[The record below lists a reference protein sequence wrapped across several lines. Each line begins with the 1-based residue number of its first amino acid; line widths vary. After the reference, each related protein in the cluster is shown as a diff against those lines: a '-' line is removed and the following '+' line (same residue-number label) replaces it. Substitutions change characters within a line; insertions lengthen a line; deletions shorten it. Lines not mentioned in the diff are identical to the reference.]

1 MRKPLFWTGLII
13 CWLTLSVV
21 NAQTQIPA
29 GPVAGTWTADMSP
42 ILVAGDIEIAPGETL
57 TIDPGVVVQFTDGT
71 GLSVRGTLYAIGTE
85 DSRIT
90 LTSAADSPGYGD
102 WTGLTFYSDGGLSEL
117 AFVTLEFAM
126 TGVFLD
132 EAEVLIT
139 DGIIRNNASNGV
151 AVRAEAVGCE
161 GGRAE
166 VTLIGTTLAH
176 NLGYGVYFHANGD
189 LHSGCNEPE
198 IAWAE
203 GLVEDCDIFG
213 NQNGVGVFAYEGY
226 NAYGAA
232 QPEIVGNR
240 IDANDTHGIYLGG
253 DNPVPARM
261 QDNEIAGNGVS
272 GVHCV
277 GTIYVPSMVPTII
290 RNRIASNGV
299 QGIFNQSPG
308 TVIESN
314 EIRENAEY
322 GVRVTRLGSF
332 RFNGIS
338 DNGAYDFYHAGTA
351 NLHVPDNYWGTSD
364 AGVIADRI
372 YDREDDPGRGWVYFE
387 PFTPVFDDT
396 PPEVI
401 ETYPNLGAD
410 WVAPGAFI
418 RVVFNEPL
426 NPDTV
431 HPDSVLLVNAE
442 TGEVVPREVVYTEA
456 TIWVIPAAPLDFSTT
471 YWIIIDSSIEDRWFA
486 ANSLPVPLDDA
497 FTTQD
502 DCGAR
507 CPGRIV
513 EWRPVDNLASGLAFD
528 GEQLLYAARFTDS
541 GDYSRIYRT
550 DDAGVVFDEI
560 DPPAEIVGGLAFG
573 YDDRLYCEAPA
584 EGRIYRL
591 GIDGEVLDYMESPAD
606 DPVGLAADDSTLW
619 LADGDSRRIFRL
631 SEWDSNKIFDFPYR
645 PADLASDGQTAWIL
659 TEDRICQMDSE
670 GNIIRSVDAPEGA
683 SGLAFDGSYLRVTY
697 NDGRAKLG
705 KLTIPLDDNQRPEI
719 PDVIPPDDGDGVLLG
734 TGITVVFD
742 ETTDMDRRTIN
753 SYSVF
758 LSGAGETPLSI
769 TYSDKRARF
778 VPASRL
784 APDTVYRLTMT
795 GEVTDLNGNPIVGW
809 GGDLWSGGDSD
820 YLETT
825 FRTVEACAPPCPG
838 DVIDEWEA
846 PSGNPTGLAVDGTTI
861 WVLGRDTGMIQGMT
875 LAGELADAVPAPAS
889 NGSGLTSD
897 GTHLYLVASGSEPGD
912 SPKLITLDRAG
923 TVVSEW
929 PLPIHFG
936 SPTGVAFDGAHL
948 HVGRD
953 GYSIYR
959 FDPSGEVIDSL
970 PTPAPVT
977 GLASGD
983 GLLWMASAETGTI
996 YGLDG
1001 SGNVVESFPAPGP
1014 APQGLAIDGDHL
1026 LVSDSATDR
1035 IYRVATRHVLPVV
1048 PGDIDGDRA
1057 VTLEDAVIALRVSAG
1072 LDPGASIDLDA
1083 EVGGDGV
1090 VGIVEAAFALRKVAG
1105 PVIVGG
1111 VVFGDFGVTETTYPA
1126 DSDWAATVAGIF
1138 GSGYRV
1144 ADWTDLETFHAGGGD
1159 PSALFDGLGLG
1170 DYGASAFVTRDGEPS
1185 YDTTRFYF
1193 AVRHDHDKPG
1203 TFLAHDDIDGHLIT
1217 LGSWDSAKRIL
1228 VVREGF

>member
-1 MRKPLFWTGLII
+1 MRKTLFWTVLFI

-21 NAQTQIPA
+21 NAQTQVPA
-29 GPVAGTWTADMSP
+29 GPVSGTWTADMSP

-57 TIDPGVVVQFTDGT
+57 TIDPGVVVEFTDGA
-71 GLSVRGTLYAIGTE
+71 GLSVRGTLYAIGAE
-85 DSRIT
+85 DARIT
-90 LTSAADSPGYGD
+90 LTSAADSPGYAD
-102 WTGLTFYSDGGLSEL
+102 WTGLTFHPDAGRSEL
-117 AFVTLEFAM
+117 AFVTLEYAM

-139 DGIIRNNASNGV
+139 GGIIRNNASNGV
-151 AVRAEAVGCE
+151 EVRAEAVGCE

-166 VTLIGTTLAH
+166 ATLIGTTLAH

-189 LHSGCNEPE
+189 LHSGCNEPK
-198 IAWAE
+198 IASAE
-203 GLVEDCDIFG
+203 GLVEDCEIFG

-226 NAYGAA
+226 NAYGTAL
-232 QPEIVGNR
+232 PEIVGNR

-314 EIRENAEY
+314 DIRENAEY

-338 DNGAYDFYHAGTA
+338 DNGAYDFYNAGTA
-351 NLHVPDNYWGTSD
+351 HLHLPDNYWGAGD
-364 AGVIADRI
+364 ADVIADRI

-396 PPEVI
+396 PPEVV
-401 ETYPNLGAD
+401 ETYPELDAD
-410 WVAPGAFI
+410 GVAPGAFI

-431 HPDSVLLVNAE
+431 HADSALLVNAE

-456 TIWVIPAAPLDFSTT
+456 TIWVIPTAPLDFSTT

-486 ANSLPVPLDDA
+486 ANSLPASLDGA

-513 EWRPVDNLASGLAFD
+513 EWQPVDNLASGLAFD
-528 GEQLLYAARFTDS
+528 GEQLIYAARFTES
-541 GDYSRIYRT
+541 GEYSRIYRT

-584 EGRIYRL
+584 EGRLYRL
-591 GIDGEVLDYMESPAD
+591 GIDGEDVDYVESPAD
-606 DPVGLAADDSTLW
+606 DPVGLAGDGSNLW
-619 LADGDSRRIFRL
+619 QADGDAQRIFRF
-631 SEWDSNKIFDFPYR
+631 SQWDPNEIFDLPHR
-645 PADLASDGQTAWIL
+645 PADLASDGQTVWIL
-659 TEDRICQMDSE
+659 TDDRICQMDSE

-683 SGLAFDGSYLRVTY
+683 SGLAFDGSHLRVTY
-697 NDGRAKLG
+697 NDGQTKLG
-705 KLTIPLDDNQRPEI
+705 KMTIPLDDDQRPDI
-719 PDVIPPDDGDGVLLG
+719 PGVIPPDDGDGVLLG
-734 TGITVVFD
+734 AGITVVFD
-742 ETTDMDRRTIN
+742 EATDMDRRTIN
-753 SYSVF
+753 PDSVS
-758 LSGAGETPLSI
+758 LSGAGAPPLSI
-769 TYSDKRARF
+769 SYSDRRARF
-778 VPASRL
+778 VPAFRL
-784 APDTVYRLTMT
+784 APDTAYTLSMT
-795 GEVTDLNGNPIVGW
+795 GEVADLSGNPIVGW
-809 GGDLWSGGDSD
+809 GGDSDSF
-820 YLETT
+820 ETS
-825 FRTVEACAPPCPG
+825 FRTVEACAAPCPG
-838 DVIDEWEA
+838 DIIDEWEA
-846 PSGNPTGLAVDGTTI
+846 PSADPTGLAVDGTTI
-861 WVLGRDTGMIQGMT
+861 WVLGRDTDMIQGMT
-875 LAGELADAVPAPAS
+875 LAGEFADAVPAPAS

-897 GTHLYLVASGSEPGD
+897 GTYLHLVAAGSEPGD
-912 SPKLITLDRAG
+912 SPKLITLDRTG
-923 TVVSEW
+923 TVISEW

-936 SPTGVAFDGAHL
+936 PPTGVAFDGTHL

-959 FDPSGEVIDSL
+959 FDPAGEVIDSL

-977 GLASGD
+977 ALAAGD
-983 GLLWMASAETGTI
+983 GLLWMASADTGAI

-1001 SGNVVESFPAPGP
+1001 AGNVVESFPAPGP
-1014 APQGLAIDGDHL
+1014 SPQGLAIDGDHL
-1026 LVSDSATDR
+1026 LVSDNATDR

-1057 VTLEDAVIALRVSAG
+1057 VTLQDAVIALRISAG
-1072 LDPGASIDLDA
+1072 LDPGASVDLHA
-1083 EVGGDGV
+1083 EVDGDGV
-1090 VGIVEAAFALRKVAG
+1090 IGIVEAAFALREVVAG
-1105 PVIVGG
+1105 PAIVGG
-1111 VVFGDFGVTETTYPA
+1111 AVSGDFGVTDATYPA
-1126 DSDWAATVAGIF
+1126 DSDWDATVAGIF

-1144 ADWTDLETFHAGGGD
+1144 ADWTDLEAFRSGGGD
-1159 PSALFDGLGLG
+1159 LAALFDRLGLVEHDAG
-1170 DYGASAFVTRDGEPS
+1170 AFVTRDGDPS

-1193 AVRHDHDKPG
+1193 AVRHDHDEPD
-1203 TFLAHDDIDGHLIT
+1203 TFLAHDEIDNHLIT
-1217 LGSWDSAKRIL
+1217 LGSWDSARRIL

>member
-1 MRKPLFWTGLII
+1 MIIFWLA
-13 CWLTLSVV
+13 LSVV

-29 GPVAGTWTADMSP
+29 GPVSGTWTADMSP
-42 ILVAGDIEIAPGETL
+42 ILVVGDIEIDSGETL
-57 TIDPGVVVQFTDGT
+57 TIEPGVVVQFTDGT
-71 GLSVRGTLYAIGTE
+71 GLSVRGTLNALGTE
-85 DSRIT
+85 DARIT
-90 LTSAADSPGYGD
+90 FTSAAASPGYGD
-102 WTGLTFYSDGGLSEL
+102 WTGLTFYPDAGRSEL
-117 AFVTLEFAM
+117 AFVTLEYAM
-126 TGVFLD
+126 TGVFID

-139 DGIIRNNASNGV
+139 DGIIRDNASNGV
-151 AVRAEAVGCE
+151 EVRAEAVGCE

-166 VTLIGTTLAH
+166 VTLSGTTLAH

-189 LHSGCNEPE
+189 LHSGCNDPK

-232 QPEIVGNR
+232 IPEIIGNR

-322 GVRVTRLGSF
+322 GVRVTVLGGF
-332 RFNGIS
+332 RFNGIY
-338 DNGAYDFYHAGTA
+338 DNGDYDFYHAGA
-351 NLHVPDNYWGTSD
+351 ADLHVPDNYWGTSD

-372 YDREDDPGRGWVYFE
+372 YDREDDPGRGRVHFE

-396 PPEVI
+396 PPEVTG
-401 ETYPNLGAD
+401 TYPELDAD
-410 WVAPGAFI
+410 GVATGAFI
-418 RVVFNEPL
+418 RVVFDEPL
-426 NPDTV
+426 DPATV
-431 HPDSVLLVNAE
+431 HTGSVILFNGE
-442 TGEVVPREVVYTEA
+442 TDEEIPREVVYTES
-456 TIWVIPAAPLDFSTT
+456 TIWIIPAAPLDFSTT
-471 YWIIIDSSIEDRWFA
+471 YWIFIDSSIQDRWFA
-486 ANSLPVPLDDA
+486 ANGLPASLDGA
-497 FTTQD
+497 FTTQE
-502 DCGAR
+502 DCGSR

-513 EWRPVDNLASGLAFD
+513 EWRTVDNLASGLAFD
-528 GEQLLYAARFTDS
+528 GEKLVYAARITDS
-541 GDYSRIYRT
+541 GTSRIYRT
-550 DDAGVVFDEI
+550 DDAGVVFEEI
-560 DPPAEIVGGLAFG
+560 DPPAEIVEGLAFG

-584 EGRIYRL
+584 EGRLYIL
-591 GIDGEVLDYMESPAD
+591 GIDGEVLNYMESPAAD
-606 DPVGLAADDSTLW
+606 FAGLTSDGFNLW
-619 LADGDSRRIFRL
+619 HADGNSQRIYL
-631 SEWDSNKIFDFPYR
+631 MGPWGSVIEIFDLPYR
-645 PADLASDGQTAWIL
+645 PADLAFDGETIWTIAGG
-659 TEDRICQMDSE
+659 RICQLDPL
-670 GNIIRSVDAPEGA
+670 GNIIRSMDAPEGA
-683 SGLAFDGSYLRVTY
+683 SGLTFDGSYLRVTY
-697 NDGRAKLG
+697 NDGQAKLG
-705 KLTIPLDDNQRPEI
+705 KMTIPLDDDQRPEI
-719 PDVIPPDDGDGVLLG
+719 PDVIPPDGGDGVLLG
-734 TGITVVFD
+734 TGITVIFD

-758 LSGAGETPLSI
+758 LSDTEEIPLAI

-778 VPASRL
+778 MPAFRL
-784 APDTVYRLTMT
+784 APDTVYTLSMT

-820 YLETT
+820 YLETS
-825 FRTVEACAPPCPG
+825 FRTVEACAAPCPG
-838 DVIDEWEA
+838 EVIDEWEA

-861 WVLGRDTGMIQGMT
+861 WVLGRDTGIIRGMT
-875 LAGELADAVPAPAS
+875 PAGELAEAVPAPAS
-889 NGSGLTSD
+889 NGSGLTFD
-897 GTHLYLVASGSEPGD
+897 GTHLHLVSSASEPAD
-912 SPKLITLDRAG
+912 SPKLITLDRDG
-923 TVVSEW
+923 TVVAEW

-936 SPTGVAFDGAHL
+936 PPTGVAFDGTHL

-953 GYSIYR
+953 DYSIYR

-983 GLLWMASAETGTI
+983 GLLWMASADTGTI

-1001 SGNVVESFPAPGP
+1001 AGNVVESFPAPGP
-1014 APQGLAIDGDHL
+1014 APQGLAMDGDHL
-1026 LVSDSATDR
+1026 LVSDNATDR
-1035 IYRVATRHVLPVV
+1035 IYRVATRHVLPAV

-1072 LDPGASIDLDA
+1072 LAPGAAINLDA

-1090 VGIVEAAFALRKVAG
+1090 VGIVEAAFALREVAG
-1105 PVIVGG
+1105 PAIVGG
-1111 VVFGDFGVTETTYPA
+1111 VVFGDFGVTGTTYPA

-1144 ADWTDLETFHAGGGD
+1144 ADWTDLETFHSSGGD

-1170 DYGASAFVTRDGEPS
+1170 EYGASAFVTRDGDPS
-1185 YDTTRFYF
+1185 YSSTRFYF

-1203 TFLAHDDIDGHLIT
+1203 TFLAHDEIDNHLIT
-1217 LGSWDSAKRIL
+1217 LGSWDSARRIL